1 MYIKKHD
8 SGNEYI
14 YAGDVWVRNFTKK
27 KVAPLQITSL
37 FSQND
42 FRNVIE
48 NQQLNLNFPKI
59 SDETLQFDK
68 VVIVSDGFKFEE
80 KQSLLSDLPKDVCIL
95 ATNGALNKW
104 KLFKKDIDDDKK
116 RSINAYVVNNPFKE
130 CFNYLPPQ
138 NSKYYPVCI
147 ASLRANHEFLKKYL
161 GDVYTYCPTFESGF
175 GIHAAEQYFVDDY
188 RNPICACI
196 SLAYQFGVKKL
207 MLFCCDDSFE
217 KSREQAIQL
226 PNKLWTYSS
235 LLRSQDIIDAN
246 LYWLKNQ
253 ENEEI
258 QIVDHSSGADYKC
271 ATYIKGEDISSF
283 FND

>member
-27 KVAPLQITSL
+27 KVPPLQITSL
-37 FSQND
+37 FSQSD
-42 FRNVIE
+42 FRSVIE

-59 SDETLQFDK
+59 SDEVLQFDK

-80 KQSLLSDLPKDVCIL
+80 KQSILSNLPKDVCVL

-138 NSKYYPVCI
+138 NSKILPCVC
-147 ASLRANHEFLKKYL
+147 
-161 GDVYTYCPTFESGF
+161 C
-175 GIHAAEQYFVDDY
+175 
-188 RNPICACI
+188 
-196 SLAYQFGVKKL
+196 
-207 MLFCCDDSFE
+207 LFKN
-217 KSREQAIQL
+217 KS
-226 PNKLWTYSS
+226 
-235 LLRSQDIIDAN
+235 
-246 LYWLKNQ
+246 
-253 ENEEI
+253 
-258 QIVDHSSGADYKC
+258 
-271 ATYIKGEDISSF
+271 
-283 FND
+283 